1 MILNLKQIPFRKVDL
16 TLVDLTLVDLT
27 LVDFA
32 YLLREYPTCDDLGR

>member
-1 MILNLKQIPFRKVDL
+1 VILNLKQIPFRK
-16 TLVDLTLVDLT
+16 VDLTLVDLT